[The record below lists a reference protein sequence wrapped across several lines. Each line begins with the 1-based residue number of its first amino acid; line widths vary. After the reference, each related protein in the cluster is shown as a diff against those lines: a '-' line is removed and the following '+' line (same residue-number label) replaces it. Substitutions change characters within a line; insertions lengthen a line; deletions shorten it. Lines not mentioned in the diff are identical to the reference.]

1 MDPRDLV
8 KVFESGRLAF
18 HRDGLLAHEDNL
30 DLLTRLDVQIANL
43 SRQLLSEE
51 RNLTITIMNGETVRR
66 VGRSVLID
74 LLGHPR

>member
-1 MDPRDLV
+1 MDPHDLI

-43 SRQLLSEE
+43 SRELLSEE
-51 RNLTITIMNGETVRR
+51 RNFAVPVVNGVAS
-66 VGRSVLID
+66 RSNSC
-74 LLGHPR
+74 